1 MFTNILQQKVKKLML
16 PTMKDLVLE
25 PLEDPSSLCPS
36 LVMNTDEDMHKLYKK
51 AEKSFWVFEEV
62 LPDLA
67 KDANDWKKLSP
78 DQQFFIKNILAFFAV
93 SDFYV
98 NETIT
103 EQIKTR
109 VKYLPW
115 HRWEDFKLMMENT
128 HNITYG
134 KLVEEYVKDKKE
146 RKEVL
151 EAVRYN
157 PSIQS
162 KINWMHKWVG
172 KSNQMHHLEKRKQLA
187 IRKLYNSFIVER
199 VRSLEQLGM
208 ITETSSNE
216 HIESVLAKHIPEDI
230 REIGEELAK
239 DKPSLAL
246 VVLINAITEGVFFSG
261 SFCAIF
267 WFKRAGL
274 LPGLSFSND
283 LISRDEGLH
292 CVFAVMIYRYKLM
305 YQLPQQ
311 QVHEIMKEAV
321 SHEQEFICGA
331 LPNDMLGMNSE
342 LMGRYVEFVADQL
355 LTDLG
360 YERIWTRNAEDNPFP
375 WMENQSVGIKMADF
389 FKVSSNAYGHHS
401 SGLTTEELKPSFD
414 EDF

>member
-1 MFTNILQQKVKKLML
+1 MKNNMFANILRKKML
-16 PTMKDLVLE
+16 PAIKELSIE
-25 PLEDPSSLCPS
+25 PMEDPSSFHPS
-36 LVMNTDEDMHKLYKK
+36 LVINSDEDIHNMYKK

-67 KDANDWKKLSP
+67 KDAQDWVKLSK
-78 DQQFFIKNILAFFAV
+78 DQQFFVKNVLAFFAV

-115 HRWEDFKLMMENT
+115 HRWEDYKLMMENT

-134 KLVEEYVKDKKE
+134 KLVEEYIKDKKE
-146 RKEVL
+146 RSDIL
-151 EAVRYN
+151 DAVRFN

-172 KSNQMHHLEKRKQLA
+172 KSNELAHLEKPKQQA
-187 IRKLYNSFIVER
+187 IWELYNSYITDKMQ
-199 VRSLEQLGM
+199 SLKQLGM
-208 ITETSSNE
+208 IIDTSTEE
-216 HIESVLAKHIPEDI
+216 YIDGLLKKYIPENI
-230 REIGEELAK
+230 RKIGEELTT

-274 LPGLSFSND
+274 LPGLAFSND
-283 LISRDEGLH
+283 LISRDEGMH
-292 CVFAVMIYRYKLM
+292 CMFAIMIYRYKLK
-305 YQLPQQ
+305 YQLSQEL
-311 QVHEIMKEAV
+311 VHEIMKEAV
-321 SHEQEFICGA
+321 DIEKNFICA
-331 LPNDMLGMNSE
+331 SLPNDMLGMNSD
-342 LMGRYVEFVADQL
+342 LMSRYIEFVADQQL
-355 LTDLG
+355 VNLG
-360 YERIWTRNAEDNPFP
+360 YERIWTSGANDNPFP
-375 WMENQSVGIKMADF
+375 WMESQSIGVSITDF
-389 FKVSSNAYGHHS
+389 FKKTPNSYGHSAS
-401 SGLTTEELKPSFD
+401 SLTVEELTPSFS